1 MAHLSLHRAPVR
13 LRLKDQ
19 RTDAGVFL
27 RYIHSAMV
35 FTLFRFLVAGA
46 LLSVTLVSQAQSG
59 TGVDALPKAASAFV
73 LEIHAN
79 KDIEQVLRNH
89 LELRRYQE
97 MPDLSDAEIQ
107 SLLHTAQQD
116 ASNLLAT
123 LGYFSPTIRFQLLP
137 AAEPARRLVRVE
149 VESGPPTKVA
159 GVQLVLSGPIAE
171 DAAAKAQRQQVLDG
185 WSLPEDEPFAQA
197 TWEQAKESALEG
209 LLVHRYAAASVES
222 SRADIDADYSTA
234 TLHVQ
239 INSGPAYRIGQQYV
253 QGSQR
258 YSDLLVRRLA
268 RLHVGDDYDLTQ
280 LVDAQQRLTDSG
292 YYDAAYL
299 SLDLNS
305 DPDAAVVQTQVKEAA
320 MQKLVLGIGAST
332 DTGARWSTE
341 HTHNQLP
348 GIGWRTINK
357 ISGDRNTHS
366 FNSDWTSQP
375 DDSLWRWATSAW
387 LARSSIDAVDVNT
400 QRLRL
405 GRFATDRALDQ
416 SYYLQWERSD
426 VLYRENGQQSANE
439 ALSGN
444 YAFALRR
451 FDSIPFPS
459 NGWGLGAELALGS
472 VLGSQQ
478 EPFARVL
485 AYGRYYQSL
494 AREGAKLFNRQRSG
508 RMLYRAQL
516 GGVFVNHADSVPYS
530 QLFLT
535 GGDSTVRGY
544 TLNQIGITQNGLQ
557 SAVAGRYLATGSV
570 EWQRPIVRGGIMTDW
585 EGVLFVDTGAV
596 SNRVEEMD
604 FKVGLGFGARW
615 KSPIGPLQ
623 LDLAYGVATQAL
635 RLHLNVGFVF

>member
-1 MAHLSLHRAPVR
+1 
-13 LRLKDQ
+13 
-19 RTDAGVFL
+19 
-27 RYIHSAMV
+27 MV
-35 FTLFRFLVAGA
+35 VPLFRLLIAGAFISATLAVQAQPVAGA
-46 LLSVTLVSQAQSG
+46 
-59 TGVDALPKAASAFV
+59 DALPKAPTAFV
-73 LEIHAN
+73 LEIHAPE
-79 KDIEQVLRNH
+79 DIERVLMRN

-123 LGYFSPTIRFQLLP
+123 LGYFSPAIRFQLLP
-137 AAEPARRLVRVE
+137 ATEPAGRLVRVD
-149 VESGPPTKVA
+149 VQSGPPTKVT
-159 GVQLVLSGPIAE
+159 GVQLILSGPIAQ
-171 DAAAKAQRQQVLDG
+171 DAAAKVQRQRVQDE
-185 WSLPEDEPFAQA
+185 WSLPEDEQFSQA
-197 TWEQAKESALEG
+197 AWEDAKENALEG
-209 LLVHRYAAASVES
+209 LLSHRYAAARVES
-222 SRADIDADYSTA
+222 ARADIDADYSTA
-234 TLHVQ
+234 TLELRLH
-239 INSGPAYRIGQQYV
+239 SGPAYRIGRQNI
-253 QGSQR
+253 QGSTH

-280 LVDAQQRLTDSG
+280 LVEAQQRLTDSG

-299 SLDLNS
+299 HLDLDS

-320 MQKLVLGIGAST
+320 RQKLVLGIGAST

-341 HTHNQLP
+341 YTHHQVP
-348 GIGWRTINK
+348 GIGWRTVNK

-375 DDSLWRWATSAW
+375 DESLWRWA
-387 LARSSIDAVDVNT
+387 SSVFVSQSNIAAVDVNT
-400 QRLRL
+400 QRLRQ
-405 GRFATDRALDQ
+405 GRFATDTRLEQ
-416 SYYLQWERSD
+416 SFYAQWERSE
-426 VLYRENGQQSANE
+426 VLYQENGEQSASE

-444 YAFALRR
+444 YTFALRR
-451 FDSIPFPS
+451 FDSIPFPTQ
-459 NGWGLGAELALGS
+459 GWGLGVELALGS

-485 AYGRYYQSL
+485 AHGRYYQSL

-508 RMLYRAQL
+508 RMVYRAQL
-516 GGVFVNHADSVPYS
+516 GGVFVDQVESVPYS

-544 TLNQIGITQNGLQ
+544 QLNEIGLTQNGLQ
-557 SAVAGRYLATGSV
+557 SAVAGRYLATGGV
-570 EWQRPIVRGGIMTDW
+570 EWQRAIVRGGIVTDW

-596 SNRVEEMD
+596 ANRMEEMH

-623 LDLAYGVATQAL
+623 LDLAYGVATEAL